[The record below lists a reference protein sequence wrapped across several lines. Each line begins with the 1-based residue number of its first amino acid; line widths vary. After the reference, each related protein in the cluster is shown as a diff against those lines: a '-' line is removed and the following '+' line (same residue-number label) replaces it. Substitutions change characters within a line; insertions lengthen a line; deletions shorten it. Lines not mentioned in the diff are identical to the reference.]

1 MGIMLTRFHHDAL
14 GKLVLRLTV
23 GILMLF
29 HGLAKILNPATLEY
43 IGGKL
48 VSIGLPAA
56 VAYGVYLG
64 EVIAPLMVVLGIYAR
79 LGGLIIVLNM
89 LFAIVLVHG
98 GELFSLTKT
107 GGWSLELQAFYLFC
121 GVAIL
126 LLGSGRMAIK
136 PD

>member
-1 MGIMLTRFHHDAL
+1 M
-14 GKLVLRLTV
+14 
-23 GILMLF
+23 
-29 HGLAKILNPATLEY
+29 
-43 IGGKL
+43 
-48 VSIGLPAA
+48 
-56 VAYGVYLG
+56 
-64 EVIAPLMVVLGIYAR
+64 
-79 LGGLIIVLNM
+79 LNM

>member
-1 MGIMLTRFHHDAL
+1 M
-14 GKLVLRLTV
+14 
-23 GILMLF
+23 
-29 HGLAKILNPATLEY
+29 
-43 IGGKL
+43 
-48 VSIGLPAA
+48 SIGLPAA

-121 GVAIL
+121 GIAIL
-126 LLGSGRMAIK
+126 LLGSERMAIK